1 MKTGLKTAEIFA
13 ILPHMSEELFFGRKT
28 TIRSQR
34 SLFKNHIEPYLCC
47 VKQWDESA
55 LIGMVKTWEGNDL
68 KPGTIRLLAAI
79 FKRWVRINR
88 GIDIKAPR
96 LTRSLQN
103 HNQEPVKA
111 WTKDQARTALKT
123 ALETNRYLYDLM
135 LIGLHTGMR
144 PGEIFGLRGKDI
156 NLLNRKLSIVNTKTG
171 KPRTVKMTLEV
182 ETVISNYIK
191 PGKEG
196 DFLFKGKVPNEA
208 LQTLCRC
215 AKIPVLTFHGLRH
228 TFATLALESGW
239 SPRDVAK
246 VLGHNKVSTTLDYYW
261 QAINDDL
268 EVEFYE

>member
-1 MKTGLKTAEIFA
+1 MCYTSAMAED
-13 ILPHMSEELFFGRKT
+13 LFFGRKA
-28 TIRSQR
+28 TIRSQQ

-47 VKQWDESA
+47 VRQWDESA
-55 LIGMVKTWEGNDL
+55 LIEMVKTWEGSDL

-88 GIDIKAPR
+88 GIEIKAPR

-103 HNQEPVKA
+103 HNREPVKA
-111 WTKDQARTALKT
+111 WTKDQSRK
-123 ALETNRYLYDLM
+123 ALEAALATDPPLHDLI

-156 NLLNRKLSIVNTKTG
+156 NLLNRKLSVVNTKTG
-171 KPRTVKMTLEV
+171 KPRTIKMTPQV
-182 ETVISNYIK
+182 ETAISRYIK
-191 PGKEG
+191 PGKEY

-208 LQTLCRC
+208 LQALCRY